1 MTDAPVWR
9 RYFRL
14 LRPDSRTDVD
24 DELAFHLEMR
34 VRELIS
40 RGMSPAAARAEAE
53 RIFGDMR
60 AIRDACVTIDERRVR
75 RHERREG
82 VDDMMRDVRFAARS
96 LRKSPGFTL
105 MAIICVALGV
115 CVTTTIFSAV
125 DGILLRPLPYPS
137 ADQLVAV
144 YSRLAAKGETG
155 VNISYEDYLSWR
167 DENRTFSELGIW
179 TWTNNT
185 LSGKG
190 DAERVEG
197 AGVTA
202 NLFPL
207 LGVRPIIGRSFTPS
221 EELPGNDQVIMLSY
235 GLWQRRFGGD
245 PGIVGSVIQVDG
257 LPYTVIGVMPPRFN
271 FPDRGQVWVPFPND
285 GWRSGRG
292 NRGYAGAIGRLKPGV
307 TLAEAQADLDVISRR
322 LQQAYP
328 KDNFGWDAE
337 AVALRDDL
345 VGDLRK
351 PLLVFLGAVGCV
363 LLIACANVANLMLAR
378 GAARQREIAVR
389 AALGAGRRQLVR
401 QVLTES
407 MLLALAGGA
416 VGAVLAKFGVQLLRF
431 AFPNGDVPF
440 YVSLDMDGRV
450 LLFAVLVSAI
460 TGVIFGLVPAL
471 RATSLDLNTALRDG
485 GRAEA
490 GGRSGGRLR
499 SSLAVAEVALSV
511 VLLVGATLL
520 LRSYGALIGTDLGF
534 DQRGVLTTAISLPG
548 TTYDSDEKQRA
559 FYDRLYA
566 RLAAIPGVQSVGSAN
581 GIPFSGWNVQAYMS
595 IEGRPARAQGSEL
608 DVHYQNISPGYLSTI
623 GVPIIRGRGFTS
635 ADRDSSVHIGVI
647 NEVLARQEFAGIDP
661 IGKRIRFGGADS
673 KEPWI
678 TIIGVAKEFR
688 HYRLP
693 KPMGP
698 AVYFPQLANPSASQ
712 TLVLRTSLP
721 DPMALVPAVREALK
735 ELDPDVPAFQVQTLE
750 QAVSRSLWRQ
760 RLQGQVLGTFATLA
774 LLLAAVGI
782 YGVISYAVAQRT
794 RELGVRMALGATRG
808 QVLGLVLGQGLRLAA
823 VGVVIG
829 IVAALALS
837 RVVAS
842 LLYGVSATDIAT
854 FVGVPVALAVIA
866 MLATLVPARRATR
879 VDPVVAMRTE

>member
-1 MTDAPVWR
+1 MADAPVWR

-14 LRPDSRTDVD
+14 LRPDSRADVD

-34 VRELIS
+34 VRELIA
-40 RGMSPAAARAEAE
+40 RGMSPPDARAEAE

-60 AIRDACVTIDERRVR
+60 AIRDACVTIDERRLR

-115 CVTTTIFSAV
+115 GVTTTIFSAV
-125 DGILLRPLPYPS
+125 DGILLRPLPYPN
-137 ADQLVAV
+137 ADRLVAI
-144 YSRLAAKGETG
+144 YSRLAAKGATG
-155 VNISYEDYLSWR
+155 INISYEDYLSWR
-167 DENRTFSELGIW
+167 DENRTFSQLGIW

-185 LSGKG
+185 LAGEG

-221 EELPGNDQVIMLSY
+221 EELPGNDRVIMLSY
-235 GLWQRRFGGD
+235 GLWQRRFAGD
-245 PGIVGSVIQVDG
+245 PGIVGSSIQVDG

-285 GWRSGRG
+285 DWRSGRG

-307 TLAEAQADLDVISRR
+307 TLAAAQADLDVISKR

-328 KDNFGWDAE
+328 QDNFGWDAE

-345 VGDLRK
+345 VGNLRK

-389 AALGAGRRQLVR
+389 VALGAGRRRLVR

-407 MLLALAGGA
+407 MLLALAGGVA
-416 VGAVLAKFGVQLLRF
+416 GAVLAKFGVQLLRF

-450 LLFAVLVSAI
+450 LLFAVLVSAL

-471 RATSLDLNTALRDG
+471 RATRLDLNASLRDG

-499 SSLAVAEVALSV
+499 NSLAVAEVALSV

-534 DQRGVLTTAISLPG
+534 DQHGVLTAAISLPA
-548 TTYDSDEKQRA
+548 TTYENDEKQRA
-559 FYDRLYA
+559 FYEQLYA
-566 RLAAIPGVQSVGSAN
+566 RLAAIPGVVSVGSAN
-581 GIPFSGWNVQAYMS
+581 GIPFSGWDVQSHMS
-595 IEGRPARAQGSEL
+595 IEGRPARAQGEEL
-608 DVHYQNISPGYLSTI
+608 DIHYQNISPGYLPTI
-623 GVPIIRGRGFTS
+623 GVPIMRGRGFTA

-661 IGKRIRFGGADS
+661 IGKRIHFGDAGS
-673 KEPWI
+673 KDPWI

-693 KPMGP
+693 QPMGP
-698 AVYFPQLANPSASQ
+698 AIYFPQLATPSASQ

-721 DPMALVPAVREALK
+721 DPMALAPAVREVLK

-808 QVLGLVLGQGLRLAA
+808 QVLGLVLGQGLRLAVA
-823 VGVVIG
+823 GVAIG

-842 LLYGVSATDIAT
+842 LLYGVSATDLAT
-854 FVGVPVALAVIA
+854 FVGVPVALALIA

>member
-1 MTDAPVWR
+1 VTSTPVWR

-14 LRPDSRTDVD
+14 LRPDSRADVD

-34 VRELIS
+34 VSELVE
-40 RGMSPAAARAEAE
+40 RGMPPAAARAEAE

-82 VDDMMRDVRFAARS
+82 VDDMMRDFSFAARS

-115 CVTTTIFSAV
+115 GVTTTIFSAV
-125 DGILLRPLPYPS
+125 DGILLRPLPYPN
-137 ADQLVAV
+137 ADRLVAV
-144 YSRLAAKGETG
+144 YSRLAAKGATG
-155 VNISYEDYLSWR
+155 INISYEDYLSWR

-190 DAERVEG
+190 EAERVEG

-207 LGVRPIIGRSFTPS
+207 LGVRPIIGRTFTPS
-221 EELPGNDQVIMLSY
+221 EELPGNDRVIMLSY
-235 GLWQRRFGGD
+235 GLWQRRFAGD
-245 PGIVGSVIQVDG
+245 PAIVGSPIEVDG

-285 GWRSGRG
+285 DWRSGRG

-307 TLAEAQADLDVISRR
+307 TLAQAQADLDVISRR

-328 KDNFGWDAE
+328 QDNFGWDAE

-345 VGDLRK
+345 VGNLRK
-351 PLLVFLGAVGCV
+351 PLHVFLGAVGCV

-389 AALGAGRRQLVR
+389 VALGAGRRRLVR

-407 MLLALAGGA
+407 MILALVGGA

-450 LLFAVLVSAI
+450 LLFAVLVSAL

-471 RATSLDLNTALRDG
+471 RATRLDLNTALRDG

-499 SSLAVAEVALSV
+499 NSLAVAEVALSV
-511 VLLVGATLL
+511 VLLVCATLL

-534 DQRGVLTTAISLPG
+534 DQHGVLTAAISLPA
-548 TTYDSDEKQRA
+548 TTYENDEKQRA
-559 FYDRLYA
+559 FYEQLYA
-566 RLAAIPGVQSVGSAN
+566 RLAAIPGVVSVGSAN
-581 GIPFSGWNVQAYMS
+581 GIPFSGWDVQSHMS
-595 IEGRPARAQGSEL
+595 IEGRPARAQGEEL
-608 DVHYQNISPGYLSTI
+608 DIHYQNISPGYLPTI
-623 GVPIIRGRGFTS
+623 GVPIMRGRGFTA

-661 IGKRIRFGGADS
+661 IGKRIHFGDAGS
-673 KEPWI
+673 KDPWI

-693 KPMGP
+693 QPMGP
-698 AVYFPQLANPSASQ
+698 AIYFPQLATPSASQ

-721 DPMALVPAVREALK
+721 DPMALAPAVREVLK
-735 ELDPDVPAFQVQTLE
+735 ELDPGVPAFKVQTLE

-823 VGVVIG
+823 AGVAIG

-842 LLYGVSATDIAT
+842 LLYGVSATDLAT
-854 FVGVPVALAVIA
+854 FVGVPVALALIA
-866 MLATLVPARRATR
+866 LLATLVPARRATR